1 MRLSTLGPMAFTLL
15 VAAIT
20 SVAACGSSH
29 NGDGGNGGSSS
40 GGPTN
45 FSIPGSSGAGG
56 NGEGGVTCPANLEC
70 NVSCSG
76 SNTTSISGKVYD
88 PAGRNP
94 LYNIVVYVPATPLQ
108 ALPGPGVPTGSAM
121 CSCPALYPSGEV
133 VTTTTSVD
141 GTFTLNDAPVG
152 DNVPLVV
159 QIGKWRRQYNIKT
172 TACQDNPQPDKSLTL
187 PSTLTASTDS
197 IPEIAVSTGEA
208 DTLECLMRRIGLP
221 TSEYVAGA
229 GGNGHIHVFAGGE
242 TAAGGIAGFLGGG
255 GGGIGTA
262 ENPGMAGA
270 PASYEKLWDSQADLM
285 AYDIVL
291 LSCEGGETYNANP
304 AALESYLNVG
314 GRVFASHYHYAWFAG
329 PIGTNQNYK
338 APADWGTALASWTA
352 NGTTGPGTCVQGGP
366 NCTPIGGNIV
376 TTLNGS
382 TQPFPKGVALDSWL
396 GNVGALG
403 QNGVAATELSIYQP
417 RYDAKVGAAN
427 TPSQPWITYSE
438 SSSDLWTMYFS
449 FDTPINPSNTTTNE
463 TGPTYCGRAVYSDL
477 HVAGNP
483 QTTDTMS
490 PPGGC
495 EDGPL
500 SPQEKA
506 LEFMLFDLS
515 SCVIPDS
522 EMPPMSGIPPQ

>member
-1 MRLSTLGPMAFTLL
+1 MAFMSL
-15 VAAIT
+15 VAAIV
-20 SVAACGSSH
+20 SVASCGGSH
-29 NGDGGNGGSSS
+29 NGDGNGGGGSTPNFQIGGSSS
-40 GGPTN
+40 GATDGD
-45 FSIPGSSGAGG
+45 
-56 NGEGGVTCPANLEC
+56 GGVVCPSNLQC

-76 SNTTSISGKVYD
+76 GGNTTTISGKVYD

-121 CSCPALYPSGEV
+121 CSCPALYPSGQV

-141 GTFTLNDAPVG
+141 GTFTLSDAPVG

-159 QIGKWRRQYNIKT
+159 QIGKWRRQYTIKT

-187 PSTLTASTDS
+187 PSTVTAGTDS
-197 IPEIAVSTGEA
+197 MPEIAVSTGSA

-229 GGNGHIHVFAGGE
+229 GGSGHVHVFAGGE
-242 TAAGGIAGFLGGG
+242 TAAGGLGGILGGLGGG
-255 GGGIGTA
+255 GGPGTP
-262 ENPGMAGA
+262 ENPGMKNA

-285 AYDIVL
+285 PYDIVL

-304 AALESYLNVG
+304 PALESYLNVG
-314 GRVFASHYHYAWFAG
+314 GRVFASHYHYSWFAG
-329 PIGTNQNYK
+329 PIGTKQNYA
-338 APADWGTALASWTA
+338 APADWGNALASWTA
-352 NGTTGPGTCVQGGP
+352 NGLTGPGTCSQQGAT
-366 NCTPIGGNIV
+366 CTPIGGNIV

-382 TQPFPKGVALDSWL
+382 TNAFPKGQALSSWL
-396 GNVGALG
+396 GNVNALG
-403 QNGVAATELSIYQP
+403 QNGVGPTELAIYQA
-417 RYDAKVGAAN
+417 RYDAKVAAAN
-427 TPSQPWITYSE
+427 TPSQPWITYDDTTTSPAA
-438 SSSDLWTMYFS
+438 LWTMYFS
-449 FDTPINPSNTTTNE
+449 FDTPINPTNTMTNE

-477 HVAGNP
+477 HVGGNP

-490 PPGGC
+490 PPDGC

-522 EMPPMSGIPPQ
+522 EVPPMNGIAPQ